1 MGGITSFDNGS
12 RRLSQHDYYKRIL
25 PVTRGDDLETEMMHN
40 KNGQINI
47 VLHDRRIQSI
57 KENEQP
63 HHKNNPFIHID
74 EEFSSFI
81 GLDKLK
87 QSIKEIYAAKTIND
101 KRQQNGL
108 ANSGQVLHMLFK
120 GNPGT
125 GKTTV
130 ARKLAKA
137 YFDMN
142 LLSKGHFI
150 EAERADLVGEYIGQ
164 TAQKTRALIQKSL
177 GGILF
182 IDEAYSLARGGEKD
196 FGKEAIDTLVT
207 HMENHQHDFVL
218 ILAGY
223 PYEMDNFLQLN
234 TGLESRFPFRLEFKD
249 FAIDQLFE
257 IAKQMFLGREYDL
270 TIEAEWKLRSIL
282 LQERQKFHNH
292 FSNARFVRNLIEQ
305 SIRNQSIRLLC
316 EEKFSPTDLIQIT
329 NTDIQIPNNTLK
341 K

>member
-1 MGGITSFDNGS
+1 MIQQ
-12 RRLSQHDYYKRIL
+12 R
-25 PVTRGDDLETEMMHN
+25 

-47 VLHDRRIQSI
+47 VLHDKRFNA
-57 KENEQP
+57 ENEAL
-63 HHKNNPFIHID
+63 KDPFQNEPFNHID
-74 EEFSSFI
+74 QKFSSFI
-81 GLDKLK
+81 GLDNFKK
-87 QSIKEIYAAKTIND
+87 TIKEIYAIKVVNE
-101 KRQQNGL
+101 KRQQQGL
-108 ANSGQVLHMLFK
+108 ICEKQVLHMLFR

-130 ARKLAKA
+130 ARKLAEL
-137 YFDMN
+137 YFEMN
-142 LLSKGHFI
+142 FLSKGHFI

-196 FGKEAIDTLVT
+196 FGKEAIDTLVA

-234 TGLESRFPFRLEFKD
+234 PGLASRFPFQLD
-249 FAIDQLFE
+249 FQDFTVTQLSE
-257 IAKQMFLGREYDL
+257 IAKKMISEREYEL
-270 TIEAEWKLRSIL
+270 TKEATWKLQMIL
-282 LQERQKFHNH
+282 LQESEKYHDH

-305 SIRNQSIRLLC
+305 SIRRQAIRLLA
-316 EEKFSPTDLIQIT
+316 EEKFSTTDLIQLT
-329 NTDIQIPNNTLK
+329 SPDIQMINNSTSEK
-341 K
+341 

>member
-1 MGGITSFDNGS
+1 MIQQ
-12 RRLSQHDYYKRIL
+12 R
-25 PVTRGDDLETEMMHN
+25 

-47 VLHDRRIQSI
+47 VLHDKQFKAD
-57 KENEQP
+57 KEFPQDYFLNE
-63 HHKNNPFIHID
+63 PFHHID
-74 EEFSSFI
+74 RKFSQFI
-81 GLDKLK
+81 GLKHFK
-87 QSIKEIYAAKTIND
+87 KTIKEIYAIKVINE
-101 KRQQNGL
+101 KRLQQGL
-108 ANSGQVLHMLFK
+108 TCEKQVLHMLFK

-130 ARKLAKA
+130 ARKLAEL
-137 YFDMN
+137 YFEMN

-207 HMENHQHDFVL
+207 HMENKQHEFVL

-223 PYEMDNFLQLN
+223 PYEMENFLQLN
-234 TGLESRFPFRLEFKD
+234 PGLASRFPFQLNFKD
-249 FAIDQLFE
+249 FTINQLFE
-257 IAKQMFLGREYDL
+257 IAKHMVSDREYEL
-270 TIEAEWKLRSIL
+270 TGEAEWKLRSIL
-282 LQERQKFHNH
+282 LKEGQKFHDH

-316 EEKFSPTDLIQIT
+316 EEKFSTADLIKIT
-329 NTDIQIPNNTLK
+329 STDIQLPHSNTLDK
-341 K
+341 